1 MTTKKCKVA
10 VYDCRTGKMRIEER
24 EMPVYEPTPPQP
36 SPIET
41 VLYHVCK
48 WIENEAS
55 APVIKLTHKPIYEFI
70 TYYENTYGGNNDEQN
85 KGTTK

>member
-10 VYDCRTGKMRIEER
+10 VYDCKKHKLIIEER